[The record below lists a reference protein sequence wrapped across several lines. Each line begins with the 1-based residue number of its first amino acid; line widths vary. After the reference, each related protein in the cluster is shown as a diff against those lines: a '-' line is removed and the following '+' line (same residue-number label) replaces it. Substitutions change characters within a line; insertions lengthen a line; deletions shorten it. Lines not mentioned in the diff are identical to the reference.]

1 MPHAL
6 HRRPTAL
13 LPVGALAAA
22 SLASLVSAIPSAP
35 AASATTAPSVR
46 LTFNSSSPGI
56 GQPIASVSNLGT
68 LGDKVRVDVATANGG
83 QALQVQGLAGSGRA
97 AQLPAYDGSTTG
109 PRAVVRIRNTG
120 TTDYLSPGTAAFSW
134 GADFQLDSLSSQS
147 GSAGDNGDNLVQH
160 GLTANQW
167 KLQLDHR
174 HAGCVASG
182 SNGVVSATTTA
193 TVDSTSWYRTTCRR
207 AVGGNGAVAGV
218 TVGAP
223 TVRHQH
229 RELGARGVAQG
240 RRGPRQRRGAKRRG
254 GHVGRRQAE
263 QHRRDRRDRLRPVQR
278 HHRQHLL
285 HPGLNG
291 TRR

>member
-1 MPHAL
+1 MTHAL
-6 HRRPTAL
+6 HRRPAAL
-13 LPVGALAAA
+13 LPVGALAA
-22 SLASLVSAIPSAP
+22 ASLVSAIPSAP

-56 GQPIASVSNLGT
+56 GQPITSVSNLGT

-83 QALQVQGLAGSGRA
+83 QALQVQGVAGSGRA
-97 AQLPAYDGSTTG
+97 ARLPAYDGSTTG

-193 TVDSTSWYRTTCRR
+193 TVSSTSWYRATCRR

-218 TVGAP
+218 TV
-223 TVRHQH
+223 V
-229 RELGARGVAQG
+229 L
-240 RRGPRQRRGAKRRG
+240 RRFDTSTGSWVLVESRRGAGDPGNVAALNAGVAMSAG
-254 GHVGRRQAE
+254 GKLNNTDATVATDSDQF
-263 QHRRDRRDRLRPVQR
+263 
-278 HHRQHLL
+278 
-285 HPGLNG
+285 NG
-291 TRR
+291 TIDNVFYTLG